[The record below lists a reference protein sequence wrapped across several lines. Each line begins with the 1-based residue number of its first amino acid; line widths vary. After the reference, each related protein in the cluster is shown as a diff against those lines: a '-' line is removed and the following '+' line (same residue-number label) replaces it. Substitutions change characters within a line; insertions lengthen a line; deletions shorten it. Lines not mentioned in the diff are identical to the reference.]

1 MHRKAGVVLPLQE
14 FFDEAV
20 VTPAFLLEHL
30 QNIGAEQFGQGMDI
44 NFRHHIEN
52 AVFPKQAVCQQHMD
66 MGMPAGIITEG
77 LYSHHRTEI
86 TFFQT
91 GRLTKELQQALV
103 DALTEFAQ

>member
-1 MHRKAGVVLPLQE
+1 MLQDFE
-14 FFDEAV
+14 VSHARLSADDI
-20 VTPAFLLEHL
+20 L
-30 QNIGAEQFGQGMDI
+30 GQGMDI